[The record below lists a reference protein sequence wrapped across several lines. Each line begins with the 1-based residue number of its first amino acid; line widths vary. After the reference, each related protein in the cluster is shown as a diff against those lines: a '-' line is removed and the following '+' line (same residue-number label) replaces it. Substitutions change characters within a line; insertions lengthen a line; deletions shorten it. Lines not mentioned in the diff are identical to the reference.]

1 MPRGKGARNIKR
13 KSDTDV
19 VASSSKIKK
28 TLSEDDSISP
38 DIRKSI
44 KDEQVSCDSGSQG
57 AVIHAPGSRLDSMF
71 FNRSCKEL
79 AKALLGQTLISIVD
93 KTRVAGKIVETEAY
107 LGPEDKAAHSYNG
120 KRTARNEAMF
130 LCPGTAYVYNIYGMY
145 CCMNISAEE
154 NGAAV
159 LIRALQPL
167 ENLEN
172 MDKLRTKGKE
182 GASLMKK
189 GGQGLCNGPSKLCQ
203 ALGITKDAVNKV
215 KLQESDSVWLEKG
228 EDIDDK
234 DIVCCKRINIDY
246 AGDWVEKPLRF
257 YVRGNGFVSIKDKDA
272 EKDFG

>member
-130 LCPGTAYVYNIYGMY
+130 LCP
-145 CCMNISAEE
+145 E